1 MDKNTAHA
9 QACAPTK
16 KSDDELLRE
25 NEEKFKFC
33 PSEKDMKKCLDG
45 LPSVK

>member
-1 MDKNTAHA
+1 MDKNTANV

-25 NEEKFKFC
+25 NEEKLKVC
-33 PSEKDMKKCLDG
+33 PSEKDMKKC
-45 LPSVK
+45 

>member
-1 MDKNTAHA
+1 MDKITANA

-25 NEEKFKFC
+25 NEEKLKVC

-45 LPSVK
+45 LPPVK